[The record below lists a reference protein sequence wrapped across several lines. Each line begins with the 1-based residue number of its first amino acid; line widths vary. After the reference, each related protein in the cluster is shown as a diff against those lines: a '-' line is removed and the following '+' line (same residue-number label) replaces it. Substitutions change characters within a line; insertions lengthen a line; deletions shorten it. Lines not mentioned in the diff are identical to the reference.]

1 MTRTR
6 RAAAALAL
14 PLVAAS
20 LTVAP
25 CAAARAGTHTGTH
38 GRTDPIGGAQLA
50 SRGVV
55 LNPAAG
61 VPGAPKINAASW
73 VIADMDTGD
82 VLAAK
87 DPHGQYLPASTLK
100 TLTALTLV
108 PKLDA
113 NRLIRP
119 SQHACDVE
127 GTKVGMTHSMQYK
140 VSDLF
145 YALMMM
151 SANDSAVTLAE
162 ANGGMKKT
170 IADMNTEARRIHAG
184 DTLAASPNGLDVDY
198 GLNVHTQH
206 TSSYDLAL
214 ILREGLKNTDYRRYV
229 ETIDHHFP
237 APLTKAERKKHK
249 KTGGYPIHTHN
260 RMLPGQ
266 PSAYRGMIG
275 GKNGY
280 TIAAEQ
286 TFVAAAR
293 RDGHTIL
300 ISLMKADI
308 PPSKYATQLLN
319 WGFQARG
326 KVKPVGSLVSPGDD
340 DQPKKTNTHSNTL
353 LPPNPLTG
361 DDSGANWGL
370 LAGGTAGA
378 VLAVG
383 VLFWMIRRRRGGGGD
398 RPGTPATS
406 SANGAPGSF
415 GSDDSYGSS
424 APYRSPDSTGPID
437 PSGHL
442 PSPRLDEHPS
452 YDDQRHER

>member
-1 MTRTR
+1 MRRTR
-6 RAAAALAL
+6 RAAAALTV
-14 PLVAAS
+14 PLVAAT

-25 CAAARAGTHTGTH
+25 CAAAHAATTRALTAPTAGHAAVQGAGH
-38 GRTDPIGGAQLA
+38 AAGHADPVGGPQLA
-50 SRGVV
+50 GRGVV
-55 LNPAAG
+55 LNAAPG
-61 VPGAPKINAASW
+61 VPAAPKIKAASW
-73 VIADMDTGD
+73 VIADMDTGE

-113 NRLIRP
+113 NRLVRP

-127 GTKVGMTHSMQYK
+127 GTKVGMTPKMQYK

-170 IADMNTEARRIHAG
+170 IADMNAEARRIHAD

-198 GLNVHTQH
+198 GLNVRTQH

-214 ILREGLKNTDYRRYV
+214 ILREGLKNADYRRYV

-293 RDGHTIL
+293 RGGHTIL

-308 PPSKYATQLLN
+308 PPSKYAAALLD

-326 KVKPVGSLVSPGDD
+326 KVKPVGTLVAPGDAG
-340 DQPKKTNTHSNTL
+340 QPKKDTSHSNTL

-370 LAGGTAGA
+370 LGGGAAGA
-378 VLAVG
+378 AAAAG
-383 VLFWMIRRRRGGGGD
+383 VLFWMIRRRRGDGGD

-406 SANGAPGSF
+406 TAGE
-415 GSDDSYGSS
+415 
-424 APYRSPDSTGPID
+424 
-437 PSGHL
+437 
-442 PSPRLDEHPS
+442 EHPS
-452 YDDQRHER
+452 FDDHER